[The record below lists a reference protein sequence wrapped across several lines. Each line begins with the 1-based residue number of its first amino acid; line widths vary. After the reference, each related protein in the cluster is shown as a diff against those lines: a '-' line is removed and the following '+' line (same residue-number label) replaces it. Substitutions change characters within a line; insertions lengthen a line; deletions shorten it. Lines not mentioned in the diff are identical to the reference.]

1 MGDVLSVAREV
12 LDIEA
17 DAIKSVSRRIGDAFV
32 RAVESILDCKG
43 RVVVVGMGKS
53 GIVGKKIAATL
64 SSTGTPAFFLHPAEA
79 MHGDLGMVMS
89 EDIALL
95 LSNSGQTKELLDLI
109 PFFKRFGVRII
120 LFTGNLKSA
129 LARES
134 DVVIDISVERE
145 ACPLGLAPTAST
157 TVMLAVGDALASAL
171 LQEKG
176 FKAEDFA
183 IYHPGGRLGRRL
195 LLRVSDLMHKGKEL
209 PLVRRGTVL
218 KDVILEMTAKGLGA
232 AVIVD
237 DNGKICGIFTDGD
250 LRRLVERN
258 TDGVMGVVID
268 EVMNPSPKVITADR
282 LAVEALKMMENF
294 EITVLPVVESG
305 DLPVGM
311 VHFHDILKAGI
322 V

>member
-1 MGDVLSVAREV
+1 MGDILAMAKEV
-12 LDIEA
+12 LKIEA
-17 DAIKSVSRRIGDAFV
+17 DAIRSVSCRVGDAFI
-32 RAVESILDCKG
+32 RAVNLIMDCSG

-53 GIVGKKIAATL
+53 GIIGKKIAATL

-79 MHGDLGMVMS
+79 IHGDLGMVTKG
-89 EDIALL
+89 DVALL
-95 LSNSGQTKELLDLI
+95 LSNSGQTRELLELI
-109 PFFKRFGVRII
+109 PFFKRFDVRII
-120 LFTGNLKSA
+120 LFTGNLESP

-134 DVVIDISVERE
+134 DVVIDIAVERE

-157 TVMLAVGDALASAL
+157 TVMLAMGDALASVL

-195 LLRVSDLMHKGKEL
+195 LLRVSDLMHKGREL
-209 PLVRRGTVL
+209 PLVIKGTTL

-232 AVIVD
+232 AVVVD
-237 DNGKICGIFTDGD
+237 DSGKILGIFTDGD
-250 LRRLVERN
+250 LRRLIERN
-258 TDGVMGVVID
+258 TDGVMSVVID
-268 EVMNPSPKVITADR
+268 EVMNPSPKVITGDR
-282 LAVEALKMMENF
+282 LAVEALRMMENF
-294 EITVLPVVESG
+294 EITVLPVVDGEM
-305 DLPVGM
+305 PIGM

>member
-1 MGDVLSVAREV
+1 MGDILRMAKEV
-12 LDIEA
+12 LEIEA
-17 DAIKSVSRRIGDAFV
+17 DAIKSVSCRVGDAFV
-32 RAVESILDCKG
+32 RAVSLIMGCNG

-53 GIVGKKIAATL
+53 GIIGKKIAATL

-79 MHGDLGMVMS
+79 IHGDLGMVTRG
-89 EDIALL
+89 DVALL
-95 LSNSGQTKELLDLI
+95 LSNSGQTRELMELI
-109 PFFKRFGVRII
+109 PFFKRFDVRII
-120 LFTGNLKSA
+120 LFTGNLKSS

-134 DVVIDISVERE
+134 DVVIDIAVERE

-157 TVMLAVGDALASAL
+157 TVMLAMGDALASVL

-195 LLRVSDLMHKGKEL
+195 LLRVSDLMHKGREL
-209 PLVRRGTVL
+209 PLVVKGTTL

-232 AVIVD
+232 AVVVD
-237 DNGKICGIFTDGD
+237 DSGRISGIFTDGD
-250 LRRLVERN
+250 LRRLIEKD
-258 TDGVMGVVID
+258 TDSVMSVVID
-268 EVMNPSPKVITADR
+268 EVMNPSPKVITGDR
-282 LAVEALKMMENF
+282 LAVEALRMMENF
-294 EITVLPVVESG
+294 EITVLPVVDGEI
-305 DLPVGM
+305 PVGM